1 MSYRKAEKPQYLTD
15 RRSWNMAFQ
24 KVLARRRSLES
35 EGWTVERGSLTKAQA
50 DRAVKELDSLG
61 YETERLPLGVSNG
74 ETVEFVAYKPKPQ
87 VSTPKAKPKAEPEL
101 EGGNPLQRF
110 NSLLKAEGKIA
121 SVTDHGMISSLIPSG
136 KYTMSVIMHN
146 ANPKTPG
153 GVSIDEIA
161 DEIIANPEKSSFINY
176 AELDSLEK
184 DGIYY
189 VSFAGAPF
197 SVAGLKNALK
207 VLGIQQL
214 PKAYAIY
221 ANSNIVV
228 LNPDLDHVVMTPVAA
243 DHFWEDHAVS
253 EDYLEGKVLK
263 SQPKT

>member
-1 MSYRKAEKPQYLTD
+1 MSYRKVEKPQYLTD

-87 VSTPKAKPKAEPEL
+87 VSTLKAKPKAEPEL

-110 NSLLKAEGKIA
+110 YSLLEAEGKKA
-121 SVTDHGMISSLIPSG
+121 GVEDLGLLSSYIPSG
-136 KYTMSVIMHN
+136 QYTMAVIMHN
-146 ANPKTPG
+146 ANPLKPG
-153 GVSIDEIA
+153 GISIDEVA
-161 DEIIANPEKSSFINY
+161 DEIIANPEKTSLINY
-176 AELDSLEK
+176 AELDKLEK
-184 DGIYY
+184 GGIRY
-189 VSFAGAPF
+189 VSFAGVPF

-207 VLGIQQL
+207 VLGVQQL
-214 PKAYAIY
+214 PKAYAVY
-221 ANSNIVV
+221 AKSNIAV
-228 LNPDLDHVVMTPVAA
+228 LNPDIDYVVMTPVAA
-243 DHFWEDHAVS
+243 DSWEDRAVS

-263 SQPKT
+263 LQPKT